1 MQTTIAWILLF
12 LPFLAALIITFVA
25 RQNRKFSA
33 QVSLGAVV
41 IGFVLSAWLF
51 IQHLLDGNAGAQS
64 TATWLASGSLR
75 IQFGVRLDSLSI
87 LMLLVV
93 TGVGG
98 LIHWYSQA
106 YMAGDKDYSRYFA
119 CLSFFTFAMLGVVL
133 AVDFIQ
139 MFVFWEL
146 VGVSSYLLIGF
157 WFEKPAAAD
166 AAKKAFLTN
175 RIGDFG
181 FLLGILMIWGLAGTL
196 NFEALTSLLAA
207 NPEMLGGLATIA
219 GLLIFCG
226 AVGKSAQFPLH
237 IWLPD
242 AMEGPTPVSALI
254 HAATMVAAG
263 VYMLCRAFPLF
274 TPEALTVIA
283 WIGGITALLAAL
295 MALQQDDIK
304 RILAYSTLSQLGYMV
319 MAIGVHA
326 PSAAMFH
333 LTTHAFF
340 KALLFLGAGSVIRA
354 LRHKQDIWQMGGL
367 RARMPTTYRTFL
379 IGTLALCGLF
389 PLSGFFS
396 KDSILAAAAGQ
407 SGSPI
412 LFGIGILVAGLTAC
426 YMFRLFLVVF
436 RGSPRSSAAAQAVE
450 SPGTMRWP
458 LVILAVASCA
468 AGFFG
473 IEGFVARALGMEPSH
488 DYAVLAGAF
497 SFFALLMGGSIALAL
512 YQKAETD
519 PVQRRLPVL
528 SSILRDRLYLDAIC
542 EILVLLTHETLSHL
556 AVRLD
561 RLVLS
566 GFAVRGAHSAADLA
580 GRMLRMLQT
589 GNLQTYAFLIAV
601 GVVILIYAIVGRQVL

>member
-1 MQTTIAWILLF
+1 MQTIAWILLF
-12 LPFLAALIITFVA
+12 LPLLATLIITFA
-25 RQNRKFSA
+25 SRQNRKLSA
-33 QVSLGAVV
+33 HLSLGAVG
-41 IGFVLSAWLF
+41 IGFLLSVWLF
-51 IQHLLDGNAGAQS
+51 VQHLLDGSAGAQS
-64 TATWLASGSLR
+64 TATWLAAGSLQ

-106 YMAGDKDYSRYFA
+106 YMAGDKGYSRYFA

-133 AVDFIQ
+133 AADFIQ

-166 AAKKAFLTN
+166 ASKKAFLTN

-196 NFEALTSLLAA
+196 NFEAIKSLLAT
-207 NPEMLGGLATIA
+207 NPEMLGRLATIA

-283 WIGGITALLAAL
+283 WIGGVTALLAAL
-295 MALQQDDIK
+295 MALQQDDVK

-340 KALLFLGAGSVIRA
+340 KALLFLGAGSVILA
-354 LRHKQDIWQMGGL
+354 LRHNQDIWKMGGL
-367 RARMPTTYRTFL
+367 RTRMPTTYWTFL

-396 KDSILAAAAGQ
+396 KDAVLAAAAEGNA
-407 SGSPI
+407 I
-412 LFGIGILVAGLTAC
+412 LFGIGILVVGLTAG
-426 YMFRLFLVVF
+426 YMFRLFLIVF
-436 RGSPRSSAAAQAVE
+436 RGSPRSNAAAQAVE
-450 SPGTMRWP
+450 SPGAMRWP
-458 LVILAVASCA
+458 LIILAVASCA

-473 IEGFVARALGMEPSH
+473 IEGFVARALGTEHSDGH
-488 DYAVLAGAF
+488 NYALLAGAL
-497 SFFALLMGGSIALAL
+497 SLFALMMGGSVAWAL
-512 YQKAETD
+512 YGKAETD
-519 PVQRRLPVL
+519 PVRRRLPVF

-542 EILVLLTHETLSHL
+542 EMLVLLAHETLSHL

-561 RLVLS
+561 RRVIS
-566 GFAVRGAHSAADLA
+566 GFAVRGAHGAANLA

-601 GVVILIYAIVGRQVL
+601 GIVILIYAIVGRQVL

>member
-1 MQTTIAWILLF
+1 MFAS
-12 LPFLAALIITFVA
+12 
-25 RQNRKFSA
+25 RQNRKLSA
-33 QVSLGAVV
+33 YLSLGAIG
-41 IGFVLSAWLF
+41 IGFLLSAWLF
-51 IQHLLDGNAGAQS
+51 VQHLLDGGAVAQS
-64 TATWLASGSLR
+64 TATWLAIGPLQ

-106 YMAGDKDYSRYFA
+106 YMAGDKGYSRYFT
-119 CLSFFTFAMLGVVL
+119 CLSFFTFSMLGVVL
-133 AVDFIQ
+133 SADFIQ

-166 AAKKAFLTN
+166 ASKKAFLTN

-196 NFEALTSLLAA
+196 NFEAIQSLLAA
-207 NPEMLGGLATIA
+207 NPEMLGGLATVA

-283 WIGGITALLAAL
+283 WIGGVTALLAAL
-295 MALQQDDIK
+295 MALQQDDVK
-304 RILAYSTLSQLGYMV
+304 RILAYSTLSQLGYMI

-326 PSAAMFH
+326 PAAAMFH

-340 KALLFLGAGSVIRA
+340 KALLFLGAGSVILA
-354 LRHKQDIWQMGGL
+354 LGHKQDIWKMGGL

-396 KDSILAAAAGQ
+396 KDAVLSAAAEGNVV
-407 SGSPI
+407 
-412 LFGIGILVAGLTAC
+412 LFGIGIFVAGLTAC

-436 RGSPRSSAAAQAVE
+436 RGSPRSNAAAQAVE

-458 LVILAVASCA
+458 LIILAAASCA
-468 AGFFG
+468 AGFLG
-473 IEGFVARALGMEPSH
+473 IEGFAARALGMEPSH
-488 DYAVLAGAF
+488 NYALLAGAL
-497 SFFALLMGGSIALAL
+497 SFFALMMGFSAAWAL
-512 YQKAETD
+512 YRKTEAD
-519 PVQRRLPVL
+519 PVRRRLPVL

-542 EILVLLTHETLSHL
+542 EMLVLLAHETLSHL

-561 RLVLS
+561 RLVIA
-566 GFAVRGAHSAADLA
+566 GFAVRGARGAANLA

-589 GNLQTYAFLIAV
+589 GNLQTYAFLIAI
-601 GVVILIYAIVGRQVL
+601 GIVILIYAIVGRQVL

>member
-1 MQTTIAWILLF
+1 MQTPIAWILLF
-12 LPFLAALIITFVA
+12 LPLLAALIITFAA
-25 RQNRKFSA
+25 RQNRKLSA
-33 QVSLGAVV
+33 HLSIGAVV
-41 IGFVLSAWLF
+41 IGFLLSAWLF
-51 IQHLLDGNAGAQS
+51 VQHLLGGGEALQS
-64 TATWLASGSLR
+64 TSTWLAAGPLR
-75 IQFGVRLDSLSI
+75 IQFGVHLDSLSI

-106 YMAGDKDYSRYFA
+106 YMAEEEGYSRYFA

-133 AVDFIQ
+133 SVDFIQ

-166 AAKKAFLTN
+166 ASKKAFLTN

-181 FLLGILMIWGLAGTL
+181 FLIGILMIWGLAGTL
-196 NFEALTSLLAA
+196 NFEALKSLLASD
-207 NPEMLGGLATIA
+207 PEMLGGLATLA

-283 WIGGITALLAAL
+283 WIGGVTALLAAL

-340 KALLFLGAGSVIRA
+340 KALLFLGAGSVILA

-379 IGTLALCGLF
+379 VGTIALCGLF

-396 KDSILAAAAGQ
+396 KDAVLAAAAEGNAV
-407 SGSPI
+407 

-436 RGSPRSSAAAQAVE
+436 FGSPRSNFAAQAVE
-450 SPGTMRWP
+450 SPRAMRRP
-458 LVILAVASCA
+458 LIILAVASCA
-468 AGFFG
+468 AGFLG
-473 IEGFVARALGMEPSH
+473 IEGFAARALGMEPSH

-497 SFFALLMGGSIALAL
+497 SFFALLMGFSVALAL
-512 YQKAETD
+512 YRKAETD
-519 PVQRRLPVL
+519 PVQRRFPVL

-542 EILVLLTHETLSHL
+542 EMLVLLTHETLSHL
-556 AVRLD
+556 AARLD
-561 RLVLS
+561 RLVII
-566 GFAVRGAHSAADLA
+566 GFAVRGAHGAADLA

-589 GNLQTYAFLIAV
+589 GNLQTYAFLVAV
-601 GVVILIYAIVGRQVL
+601 GIVILIYAVVGRQVF

>member
-1 MQTTIAWILLF
+1 MQTLAWILLF
-12 LPFLAALIITFVA
+12 LPLLATLIITFA
-25 RQNRKFSA
+25 SRQNRKRSA
-33 QVSLGAVV
+33 HLSLGAVG
-41 IGFVLSAWLF
+41 IGFLLSAWLF
-51 IQHLLDGNAGAQS
+51 VQHLLNGSAGAQS
-64 TATWLASGSLR
+64 TATWLAAGPLQ
-75 IQFGVRLDSLSI
+75 IQFGVRLDSISI

-106 YMAGDKDYSRYFA
+106 YMVKDKGYSRYFA
-119 CLSFFTFAMLGVVL
+119 CLSFFIFAMLGVVL
-133 AVDFIQ
+133 ATNFIQ

-166 AAKKAFLTN
+166 ASKKAFLTN

-196 NFEALTSLLAA
+196 NFEAIQSRLAT

-283 WIGGITALLAAL
+283 WIGGVTALLAAL
-295 MALQQDDIK
+295 MALQQDDVK
-304 RILAYSTLSQLGYMV
+304 RILAYSTLSQLGYMA

-326 PSAAMFH
+326 PAAAMFH

-340 KALLFLGAGSVIRA
+340 KALLFLGAGSVILA
-354 LRHKQDIWQMGGL
+354 LGHKQDIWKMGGL
-367 RARMPTTYRTFL
+367 RARMPTTYWTFL

-396 KDSILAAAAGQ
+396 KDAVLSAVAEGNAV
-407 SGSPI
+407 
-412 LFGIGILVAGLTAC
+412 LFGIGILVVSLTAC

-436 RGSPRSSAAAQAVE
+436 FGSPRSNAAAQAVE
-450 SPGTMRWP
+450 SPCTMRWP

-473 IEGFVARALGMEPSH
+473 IEGFAARALGMEPSH
-488 DYAVLAGAF
+488 NYAVLAGSL
-497 SFFALLMGGSIALAL
+497 SFFALMMGFSVAWAL
-512 YQKAETD
+512 YKKAETD
-519 PVQRRLPVL
+519 PVRRRLPVL

-542 EILVLLTHETLSHL
+542 EMLVLLAHETLSHL

-566 GFAVRGAHSAADLA
+566 GFAVRGAHGAADLA

-601 GVVILIYAIVGRQVL
+601 GIVILIYAIVGRQVL

>member
-1 MQTTIAWILLF
+1 
-12 LPFLAALIITFVA
+12 
-25 RQNRKFSA
+25 
-33 QVSLGAVV
+33 
-41 IGFVLSAWLF
+41 
-51 IQHLLDGNAGAQS
+51 
-64 TATWLASGSLR
+64 
-75 IQFGVRLDSLSI
+75 
-87 LMLLVV
+87 MLLVV

-106 YMAGDKDYSRYFA
+106 YMAGDKGYSRYFA

-133 AVDFIQ
+133 AADFIQ

-166 AAKKAFLTN
+166 ASKKAFLTN

-181 FLLGILMIWGLAGTL
+181 FLLGILMIWGLTETL
-196 NFEALTSLLAA
+196 NFEALKSLLAA

-283 WIGGITALLAAL
+283 WIGGVTALLAAL
-295 MALQQDDIK
+295 MALQQDDVK
-304 RILAYSTLSQLGYMV
+304 RILAYSTLSQLGYMI

-326 PSAAMFH
+326 PAAAMFH

-340 KALLFLGAGSVIRA
+340 KALLFLGAGSVILA
-354 LRHKQDIWQMGGL
+354 LVHKQGIWQMGGL
-367 RARMPTTYRTFL
+367 RTRMPTTYWTFL
-379 IGTLALCGLF
+379 MGTLALCGLF

-396 KDSILAAAAGQ
+396 KDAVLAAAAAEGNA
-407 SGSPI
+407 I
-412 LFGIGILVAGLTAC
+412 LFGIGILVVGLTAC

-436 RGSPRSSAAAQAVE
+436 FGSPRSNTAAQAIE
-450 SPGTMRWP
+450 SPSTMRWP
-458 LVILAVASCA
+458 LVILAIASCA
-468 AGFFG
+468 GGFFG
-473 IEGFVARALGMEPSH
+473 IEGFVSRALGMEPSH
-488 DYAVLAGAF
+488 DYALLAGAL
-497 SFFALLMGGSIALAL
+497 SFFALMMGFSVAWAL
-512 YQKAETD
+512 YLKTEAD
-519 PVQRRLPVL
+519 PVRQRLPVL

-542 EILVLLTHETLSHL
+542 EMLVLLIHETLSHL

-566 GFAVRGAHSAADLA
+566 GFAVRGAQGAANLI

-589 GNLQTYAFLIAV
+589 GNLQTYAFLIAIGIV
-601 GVVILIYAIVGRQVL
+601 LLIYAVVGRQVL

>member
-1 MQTTIAWILLF
+1 MQTIAWILLF
-12 LPFLAALIITFVA
+12 LPLLATLIITFA
-25 RQNRKFSA
+25 SRQNRKLSA
-33 QVSLGAVV
+33 HLSLGAVG
-41 IGFVLSAWLF
+41 IGFFLSAWLF
-51 IQHLLDGNAGAQS
+51 VQHLLNGSAGAQS
-64 TATWLASGSLR
+64 TATWMAAGPLQ

-106 YMAGDKDYSRYFA
+106 YMVKDKGYSRYFA

-133 AVDFIQ
+133 ATNFIQ

-166 AAKKAFLTN
+166 ASKKAFLTN

-196 NFEALTSLLAA
+196 NFEALKSFLAT

-263 VYMLCRAFPLF
+263 VYMLCRVFPLF

-283 WIGGITALLAAL
+283 WIGGVTSLLAAL
-295 MALQQDDIK
+295 MALQQDDVK
-304 RILAYSTLSQLGYMV
+304 RILAYSTLSQLGYMI

-326 PSAAMFH
+326 PAAAMFH

-340 KALLFLGAGSVIRA
+340 KALLFLGAGSVILA
-354 LRHKQDIWQMGGL
+354 LGHKQDIWKMGGL

-396 KDSILAAAAGQ
+396 KDAVLAAAAE
-407 SGSPI
+407 GSAI
-412 LFGIGILVAGLTAC
+412 LFGIGILVVGLTAC

-436 RGSPRSSAAAQAVE
+436 FGSPRSNAAAQAVE
-450 SPGTMRWP
+450 SPGTIRWP

-468 AGFFG
+468 AGFLG
-473 IEGFVARALGMEPSH
+473 IEGFAARALGMEPSH
-488 DYAVLAGAF
+488 NYAVLAGSL
-497 SFFALLMGGSIALAL
+497 SFFALMMGFSVAWAL

-519 PVQRRLPVL
+519 PVRRRLPVL

-542 EILVLLTHETLSHL
+542 EMLVLLTHETLSHL

-566 GFAVRGAHSAADLA
+566 RFAVRGAHGAADLA

-601 GVVILIYAIVGRQVL
+601 GIVILIYAVVGRQVL

>member
-1 MQTTIAWILLF
+1 MQTIAWILLF
-12 LPFLAALIITFVA
+12 LPLLATLIITFA
-25 RQNRKFSA
+25 SRQNRKLSA
-33 QVSLGAVV
+33 QLSLGAVG
-41 IGFVLSAWLF
+41 IGFLLSVCLF
-51 IQHLLDGNAGAQS
+51 VQHLLDGSAVAQS
-64 TATWLASGSLR
+64 TATWLAAGPLQ

-106 YMAGDKDYSRYFA
+106 YMAGDKGYSRYFA

-166 AAKKAFLTN
+166 ASKKAFLTN

-196 NFEALTSLLAA
+196 NFEALKSLLAA

-283 WIGGITALLAAL
+283 WIGGVTALLAAL
-295 MALQQDDIK
+295 MALQQDDVK

-340 KALLFLGAGSVIRA
+340 KALLFLGAGSVILA
-354 LRHKQDIWQMGGL
+354 LRHNQNIWQMGGL
-367 RARMPTTYRTFL
+367 RTRMLTTHWTFL

-396 KDSILAAAAGQ
+396 KDAVLAAAAE
-407 SGSPI
+407 GSAI
-412 LFGIGILVAGLTAC
+412 LFGLGILVVGLTAG

-436 RGSPRSSAAAQAVE
+436 RGSPRSNAAAQAVE
-450 SPGTMRWP
+450 SPGPMRWP
-458 LVILAVASCA
+458 LVILAIASCA

-473 IEGFVARALGMEPSH
+473 IEGFVARALGTEHSAGH
-488 DYAVLAGAF
+488 NYAVLAGAF
-497 SFFALLMGGSIALAL
+497 SLFALMMGGSVAWAL

-542 EILVLLTHETLSHL
+542 EMLVLLAHETLSHL

-561 RLVLS
+561 RRMLS
-566 GFAVRGAHSAADLA
+566 GFAVRGAHGAADLA

-601 GVVILIYAIVGRQVL
+601 GIVILIYAVVGRQVL